1 MPNSV
6 LTKDFGSAGNRK
18 TMTFSFWVKRNKISA
33 EGDQFIGD
41 IQTSYPSH
49 FIKFDG
55 SDQLDIRSQ
64 SGVSG
69 ETFRFTTTRKF
80 KDLSSWYHIVVAI
93 DTTQASAGDRCKVYV
108 NGGSAE
114 TSFGT
119 SDQTNGF
126 GQNSDTHFNQGAKT
140 EYIGRYDSSYANF
153 NLAHYHFVDGTAL
166 TPTTFGET
174 DSTTG
179 EWKAKLNPSV
189 TYGTHGFFLKFE
201 NSGALGT
208 DSSGNSKTFTVV
220 GNLKQSNSSPSN
232 TFPTLDDLQIK
243 NANKIFNAGT
253 TQLSYANQTDNVN
266 CTQMI
271 KTGKW
276 YWEVKSETDATNE
289 SYCIQMY
296 LNGSVSAYAFTYQ
309 SNNSQVGRYTDGSG
323 WTYFPN
329 NTTTNSAPKFIFEN
343 SATNYGVAATADDIV
358 MCAVDLSNA
367 TTGKV
372 WFGKNGTWHN
382 APGTSNV
389 GNPATGANPGISFAK
404 KDDFWGIAI
413 SSGDNAANNSTK
425 NTHINFGTGFFGT
438 TAVSSAQADDNNVG
452 IFEYD
457 VPAGF
462 YAICS
467 KNIKDYG

>member
-1 MPNSV
+1 VSNSV

-41 IQTSYPSH
+41 VQSSYPSH
-49 FIKFDG
+49 FIKFD
-55 SDQLDIRSQ
+55 SADKLDIRSQ
-64 SGVSG
+64 ADVSG
-69 ETFRFTTTRKF
+69 ATLRFTTNRLF
-80 KDLSSWYHIVVAI
+80 EDLSSWYHIVVAI
-93 DTTQASAGDRCKVYV
+93 DTTQGTASDRLKLYV
-108 NGGSAE
+108 NGVQE

-119 SDQTNGF
+119 STQGSGF
-126 GQNSDTHFNQGAKT
+126 GQNTDTHFNQGAST
-140 EYIGRYDSSYANF
+140 EYIGRHASDYANF

-166 TPTTFGET
+166 TPATFGET

-179 EWKAKLNPSV
+179 EWKPKLNPSV

-208 DSSGNSKTFTVV
+208 DSSGNSKTWTLV

-232 TFPTLDDLQIK
+232 TFPTLDDLQIR

-296 LNGSVSAYAFTYQ
+296 LNGSVAAYAFTYQ
-309 SNNSQVGRYTDGSG
+309 GNNSQVGRNADGSG

-343 SATNYGVAATADDIV
+343 SATNYGVAATADDII

-389 GNPATGANPGISFAK
+389 GVPHTGANPGLSFAK
-404 KDDFWGIAI
+404 FDDFWGISI

-438 TAVSSAQADDNNVG
+438 TAVSSAQADDNSTG

>member
-1 MPNSV
+1 VSNSV

-18 TMTFSFWVKRNKISA
+18 TMTFSFWAKRNKISA

-41 IQTSYPSH
+41 LQNAYPSH
-49 FIKFDG
+49 FIRFD
-55 SDQLDIRSQ
+55 STDQLDIRSQ
-64 SGVSG
+64 TAVSG
-69 ETFRFTTTRKF
+69 ETLRFTTTRKF
-80 KDLSSWYHIVVAI
+80 KDLSSWYHFVIAI
-93 DTTQASAGDRCKVYV
+93 DTTQATASNRLKLYV
-108 NGGSAE
+108 NGVQE

-119 SDQTNGF
+119 SQQTNGF
-126 GQNSDTHFNQGAKT
+126 DQNSDTHFNQGAKT

-253 TQLSYANQTDNVN
+253 TQLSYANQTDSVN
-266 CTQMI
+266 ATQLV

-296 LNGSVSAYAFTYQ
+296 LNGSVSAYNTFTYQ
-309 SNNSQVGRYTDGSG
+309 SNN
-323 WTYFPN
+323 
-329 NTTTNSAPKFIFEN
+329 
-343 SATNYGVAATADDIV
+343 
-358 MCAVDLSNA
+358 
-367 TTGKV
+367 
-372 WFGKNGTWHN
+372 
-382 APGTSNV
+382 
-389 GNPATGANPGISFAK
+389 
-404 KDDFWGIAI
+404 
-413 SSGDNAANNSTK
+413 
-425 NTHINFGTGFFGT
+425 
-438 TAVSSAQADDNNVG
+438 
-452 IFEYD
+452 
-457 VPAGF
+457 
-462 YAICS
+462 
-467 KNIKDYG
+467 